1 MKRLSIAVLLIAWR
15 IILAQQPTA
24 AIIPGMVQG
33 VIVDAGNDLPLPK
46 ASVELQRLGDTS
58 TPIVTTTDEH
68 GIFAFKNISPGQY
81 RLFATHSN
89 YVRAE
94 YGQRAITGA
103 GVPFLLEASKQI
115 AEFRLALTPTAAVS
129 GRITGQAGEPIGNA
143 DVVAFK
149 SSFRSGVRTL
159 SAVRAVRTNDLGE
172 YRLFWLTP
180 GEYYIGVQAPDGV
193 VTTTILNNI
202 DGTDSSSLFIT
213 RRTTRVVTTLAFST
227 SNASGQSNLITYFPG
242 SIEGLAAQPIGLKAG
257 ADIRNVNIAVAPVQ
271 TRRVSG
277 IVTSQGG
284 TSPVQIRLL
293 RSSQPP
299 FQQYSASTDPNT
311 GAFELTGVI
320 PGPYILFANGP
331 RGQSSQLA
339 FEVKNDVTLSVT
351 LKPEVALAIRIR
363 MENQKADET
372 DPRLSRLRVD
382 IVADPWINGAFSNRS
397 TVPASGLL
405 TASLPTG
412 NYRVYVPPV
421 LSQQATGQL
430 AQEMQN
436 TYVQSIKLGN
446 VDVLNS
452 GLHLDGEPGATLEI
466 VLGSK
471 PATVSGRALSDK
483 QDPMPGA
490 VLVLMPDESHRSRK
504 DMLRVATA
512 DLSGRFTFPNIVP
525 GEYRLFAWED
535 IEMDAWL
542 DPDFL
547 KSYESRSV
555 PLHVIEASE
564 IHVEIPP
571 LKPGR

>member
-1 MKRLSIAVLLIAWR
+1 
-15 IILAQQPTA
+15 
-24 AIIPGMVQG
+24 
-33 VIVDAGNDLPLPK
+33 
-46 ASVELQRLGDTS
+46 
-58 TPIVTTTDEH
+58 VTTTDEH
-68 GIFAFKNISPGQY
+68 GTFSFKNISPGQY
-81 RLFATHSN
+81 RLFATHPD

-103 GVPFLLEASKQI
+103 GVPFRVEASKQT
-115 AEFRLALTPTAAVS
+115 AELRLALTPTAAIS
-129 GRITGQAGEPIGNA
+129 GRITGPAGDPIGNA

-180 GEYYIGVQAPDGV
+180 GEYYVGVQAADGV

-213 RRTTRVVTTLAFST
+213 RRTNRFVTTLPFST
-227 SNASGQSNLITYFPG
+227 SNGPGLANLITYFPG

-257 ADIRNVNIAVAPVQ
+257 ADIRNVNISVAPIQ
-271 TRRVSG
+271 TSRVSG
-277 IVTSQGG
+277 IVASQGG

-293 RSSQPP
+293 RSNQPP

-311 GAFELTGVI
+311 GAFEMTGVI
-320 PGPYILFANGP
+320 PGPYIVFANGP
-331 RGQSSQLA
+331 RGQSGQLS

-363 MENQKADET
+363 MEDQKANEA
-372 DPRLSRLRVD
+372 DPRVSRLRVD

-421 LSQQATGQL
+421 LSQQGAGQL
-430 AQEMQN
+430 AQELQN
-436 TYVQSIKLGN
+436 IYVQSIKLGS

-452 GLHLDGEPGATLEI
+452 GLHLDGQPDGTLEI

-471 PATVSGRALSDK
+471 PATVSGRAVSDK
-483 QDPMPGA
+483 QEPVPSA
-490 VLVLMPDESHRSRK
+490 VLVLMPNENQGFRQ
-504 DMLRVATA
+504 DMLRVAVA
-512 DLSGRFTFPNIVP
+512 DQSGRFTFPQIVP
-525 GEYRLFAWED
+525 GDYRLFAWD
-535 IEMDAWL
+535 DLEMDAWL
-542 DPDFL
+542 DPEFL
-547 KSYESRSV
+547 KAFESRSV
-555 PLHVIEASE
+555 PLHVVEASE
-564 IHVEIPP
+564 IQVEIPTLRP
-571 LKPGR
+571 AR